1 MSEALLNA
9 GRQTL
14 MLELQEASRLPERLG
29 DDFVRA
35 ANIIL
40 HCEGKVVVSGIGKS
54 GHIGKKIAATLAS
67 TGTPAFFVHPAE
79 ALHGD
84 LGMIESRDVMLFI
97 SYSGGAKELDLIIP
111 RLEDKSIALLAMTG
125 KPTSPLGLA
134 AKAVLD
140 ISVEREA
147 CPMHLAPTSSTVNT
161 LMMGDALA
169 MAVMQARGFNEEDFA
184 RSHPAGALGARLLN
198 KVHHLMRRDDAIPQV
213 ALTASVMDAM
223 LELSRTGLGLVAVC
237 DAQQQVQ
244 GVFTDGDL
252 RRWLVGGGALT
263 TPVNEAMTTGGTTLQ
278 AQSRAIDAKEILMK
292 RKITAA
298 PVWMKTANSPAQLTC
313 RISIRP
319 GLFNPSFPDV
329 SPADAGCDVGFQH
342 PRAGSPVMMILCQ
355 CLANSFTLERFCR
368 FTQVL
373 LNNGHRRRFWRRQ
386 RHLRKSNVAPQ
397 ESLHRR
403 CGWLSPA
410 LPPDE

>member
-1 MSEALLNA
+1 MSDALLNA

-14 MLELQEASRLPERLG
+14 LLELQEASRLPERLG

-35 ANIIL
+35 ANTIL
-40 HCEGKVVVSGIGKS
+40 HCEGKVIVSGIGKS

-111 RLEDKSIALLAMTG
+111 RLEDKSITLLAMTG

-198 KVHHLMRRDDAIPQV
+198 KVHHLMRRDDAVPQV
-213 ALTASVMDAM
+213 QLTTSVDGRHAGAEPYRVRSGCGMRRAARCERRLYRRRPAPLAGWRRHAGYAGQRSDDPQRHYVAGA
-223 LELSRTGLGLVAVC
+223 EPRHRCQRTS
-237 DAQQQVQ
+237 DEAQ
-244 GVFTDGDL
+244 DH
-252 RRWLVGGGALT
+252 RRAGGG
-263 TPVNEAMTTGGTTLQ
+263 
-278 AQSRAIDAKEILMK
+278 
-292 RKITAA
+292 
-298 PVWMKTANSPAQLTC
+298 
-313 RISIRP
+313 
-319 GLFNPSFPDV
+319 
-329 SPADAGCDVGFQH
+329 
-342 PRAGSPVMMILCQ
+342 
-355 CLANSFTLERFCR
+355 
-368 FTQVL
+368 
-373 LNNGHRRRFWRRQ
+373 
-386 RHLRKSNVAPQ
+386 
-397 ESLHRR
+397 
-403 CGWLSPA
+403 
-410 LPPDE
+410 

>member
-1 MSEALLNA
+1 MSDALLNA

-35 ANIIL
+35 ANTII
-40 HCEGKVVVSGIGKS
+40 HCEGKVIVSGIGKS
-54 GHIGKKIAATLAS
+54 GHIGKKIAAPLAS

-84 LGMIESRDVMLFI
+84 DLGMLDSRDVMLFI

-111 RLEDKSIALLAMTG
+111 RLEDKSVALLAMTG

-147 CPMHLAPTSSTVNT
+147 CPMRLAPTSSTVNT

-169 MAVMQARGFNEEDFA
+169 IAVMQARGFNEEDFA

-213 ALTASVMDAM
+213 KLTTSVMDAM

-237 DAQQQVQ
+237 DDQSLVK

-263 TPVNEAMTTGGTTLQ
+263 TQVSEAMTQNGITLQ

-298 PVWMKTANSPAQLTC
+298 PVVDENGKLTGA
-313 RISIRP
+313 IN
-319 GLFNPSFPDV
+319 LQDFYQ
-329 SPADAGCDVGFQH
+329 AG
-342 PRAGSPVMMILCQ
+342 II
-355 CLANSFTLERFCR
+355 
-368 FTQVL
+368 
-373 LNNGHRRRFWRRQ
+373 
-386 RHLRKSNVAPQ
+386 
-397 ESLHRR
+397 
-403 CGWLSPA
+403 
-410 LPPDE
+410 

>member
-84 LGMIESRDVMLFI
+84 LGMIESRDVML
-97 SYSGGAKELDLIIP
+97 
-111 RLEDKSIALLAMTG
+111 
-125 KPTSPLGLA
+125 
-134 AKAVLD
+134 
-140 ISVEREA
+140 
-147 CPMHLAPTSSTVNT
+147 
-161 LMMGDALA
+161 
-169 MAVMQARGFNEEDFA
+169 
-184 RSHPAGALGARLLN
+184 
-198 KVHHLMRRDDAIPQV
+198 
-213 ALTASVMDAM
+213 
-223 LELSRTGLGLVAVC
+223 ELSRTGLGLVAVC

-263 TPVNEAMTTGGTTLQ
+263 TPVNEAMTVGGTTLQ
-278 AQSRAIDAKEILMK
+278 SQSRAIDAKEILMK

-298 PVWMKTANSPAQLTC
+298 PVVDENGKLTGA
-313 RISIRP
+313 IN
-319 GLFNPSFPDV
+319 LQDFYQ
-329 SPADAGCDVGFQH
+329 AG
-342 PRAGSPVMMILCQ
+342 II
-355 CLANSFTLERFCR
+355 
-368 FTQVL
+368 
-373 LNNGHRRRFWRRQ
+373 
-386 RHLRKSNVAPQ
+386 
-397 ESLHRR
+397 
-403 CGWLSPA
+403 
-410 LPPDE
+410 

>member
-14 MLELQEASRLPERLG
+14 MLELQEASHLPERLG

-169 MAVMQARGFNEEDFA
+169 MAD
-184 RSHPAGALGARLLN
+184 
-198 KVHHLMRRDDAIPQV
+198 
-213 ALTASVMDAM
+213 
-223 LELSRTGLGLVAVC
+223 
-237 DAQQQVQ
+237 
-244 GVFTDGDL
+244 
-252 RRWLVGGGALT
+252 
-263 TPVNEAMTTGGTTLQ
+263 
-278 AQSRAIDAKEILMK
+278 
-292 RKITAA
+292 
-298 PVWMKTANSPAQLTC
+298 
-313 RISIRP
+313 
-319 GLFNPSFPDV
+319 
-329 SPADAGCDVGFQH
+329 
-342 PRAGSPVMMILCQ
+342 
-355 CLANSFTLERFCR
+355 
-368 FTQVL
+368 
-373 LNNGHRRRFWRRQ
+373 
-386 RHLRKSNVAPQ
+386 RKSVV
-397 ESLHRR
+397 
-403 CGWLSPA
+403 
-410 LPPDE
+410 

>member
-40 HCEGKVVVSGIGKS
+40 HCEGKVVVSEL
-54 GHIGKKIAATLAS
+54 ANRATLVRKS
-67 TGTPAFFVHPAE
+67 PQHLPVPAHRLFVHPAE

-213 ALTASVMDAM
+213 ALAASVMDAM

-298 PVWMKTANSPAQLTC
+298 PVVDENGKLTGA
-313 RISIRP
+313 IN
-319 GLFNPSFPDV
+319 LQDFYQ
-329 SPADAGCDVGFQH
+329 AG
-342 PRAGSPVMMILCQ
+342 II
-355 CLANSFTLERFCR
+355 
-368 FTQVL
+368 
-373 LNNGHRRRFWRRQ
+373 
-386 RHLRKSNVAPQ
+386 
-397 ESLHRR
+397 
-403 CGWLSPA
+403 
-410 LPPDE
+410 

>member
-67 TGTPAFFVHPAE
+67 TGTPAFVHPAE

-125 KPTSPLGLA
+125 KPTSPLGGG
-134 AKAVLD
+134 KAVLD

-184 RSHPAGALGARLLN
+184 RSR
-198 KVHHLMRRDDAIPQV
+198 
-213 ALTASVMDAM
+213 
-223 LELSRTGLGLVAVC
+223 SRGTG
-237 DAQQQVQ
+237 
-244 GVFTDGDL
+244 
-252 RRWLVGGGALT
+252 R
-263 TPVNEAMTTGGTTLQ
+263 
-278 AQSRAIDAKEILMK
+278 S
-292 RKITAA
+292 
-298 PVWMKTANSPAQLTC
+298 
-313 RISIRP
+313 
-319 GLFNPSFPDV
+319 
-329 SPADAGCDVGFQH
+329 
-342 PRAGSPVMMILCQ
+342 
-355 CLANSFTLERFCR
+355 LAE
-368 FTQVL
+368 
-373 LNNGHRRRFWRRQ
+373 
-386 RHLRKSNVAPQ
+386 
-397 ESLHRR
+397 
-403 CGWLSPA
+403 
-410 LPPDE
+410 

>member
-1 MSEALLNA
+1 
-9 GRQTL
+9 
-14 MLELQEASRLPERLG
+14 
-29 DDFVRA
+29 
-35 ANIIL
+35 
-40 HCEGKVVVSGIGKS
+40 
-54 GHIGKKIAATLAS
+54 
-67 TGTPAFFVHPAE
+67 
-79 ALHGD
+79 
-84 LGMIESRDVMLFI
+84 MIESRDVMLFI

-198 KVHHLMRRDDAIPQV
+198 EAHHLMRRDDAIPQV

-244 GVFTDGDL
+244 AASPPTAIYVAG
-252 RRWLVGGGALT
+252 WLAAAHSA

-298 PVWMKTANSPAQLTC
+298 PVVDENGKLTGAG
-313 RISIRP
+313 IRN
-319 GLFNPSFPDV
+319 LQDFYQ
-329 SPADAGCDVGFQH
+329 AGDCLILQSQTFRQPMQVGDVGFQH
-342 PRAGSPVMMILCQ
+342 PRTGSPVVMILCQ
-355 CLANSFTLERFCR
+355 CLTNSFTLERFCR
-368 FTQVL
+368 FHAGFAAQRAPPPL
-373 LNNGHRRRFWRRQ
+373 LAAATSPQ
-386 RHLRKSNVAPQ
+386 KKQNVAPQ
-397 ESLHRR
+397 GSLHRR
-403 CGWLSPA
+403 CEWLSTV
-410 LPPDE
+410 LPPDEWRRSSSRTFPGKL